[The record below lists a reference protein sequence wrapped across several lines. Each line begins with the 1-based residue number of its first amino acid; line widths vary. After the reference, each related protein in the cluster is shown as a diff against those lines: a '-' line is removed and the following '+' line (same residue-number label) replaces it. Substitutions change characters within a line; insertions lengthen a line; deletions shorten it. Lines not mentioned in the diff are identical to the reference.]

1 MDVKLVESLV
11 ISHIVNDQT
20 YAIVIAQPNLHHQIG
35 AIEMVDIC
43 RQSLREIF
51 VSFDFCFLVRNSLGF
66 KDWNTIWKYPRV

>member
-35 AIEMVDIC
+35 AIEIVDIC
-43 RQSLREIF
+43 RQSLNGSKWLGAGVPQSKMCLF
-51 VSFDFCFLVRNSLGF
+51 RNNF
-66 KDWNTIWKYPRV
+66 